1 MANLLIR
8 HGTRAAGPYTFEETE
23 RFLAEGTLPADA
35 LAWTEGLIDWTP
47 VATVIAQLKDRVA
60 AITPP
65 EFTDLARRVELPDG
79 VRGLSWAGFVIA
91 PFWAVGNRV
100 WIGLLAL
107 IPGLGQLVSLWLLF
121 HGRELAW
128 RRGGWPSLN
137 AFRQAQ
143 RRWSIA
149 AAIAAPLI
157 AVLTVLVAIEAQQ
170 QRGGRP
176 AAEAP
181 APAPAPREAAPEPA
195 RPVQPLQRRGA
206 PAAEPTGGGAVAR
219 LPLPLPRAA
228 FEAALRGRTPA
239 EAEVMVGTP
248 AARHNEQGVV
258 VHVFQNATL
267 NPETRGPDDA
277 TIVMFADGRAA
288 MFRYAQQTR

>member
-23 RFLAEGTLPADA
+23 RFLAEGTLAADA

-47 VATVIAQLKDRVA
+47 VGTVIAQLKDRVA

-137 AFRQAQ
+137 AFRQTQ

-157 AVLTVLVAIEAQQ
+157 AVITVLVAVEAAQQ

-181 APAPAPREAAPEPA
+181 APAPREAAPEEPA
-195 RPVQPLQRRGA
+195 RPLQRRGA
-206 PAAEPTGGGAVAR
+206 PAAEPAGGAVAR
-219 LPLPLPRAA
+219 LPLPLPRSA
-228 FEAALRGRTPA
+228 FEAALRGRTP
-239 EAEVMVGTP
+239 EEVGVMVGAP
-248 AARHNEQGVV
+248 AARHNEQGVLV
-258 VHVFQNATL
+258 LAFQNATL

-277 TIVMFADGRAA
+277 SIVMFVEGRAA

>member
-35 LAWTEGLIDWTP
+35 LAWTEGLIDWAP

-107 IPGLGQLVSLWLLF
+107 IPGLGQLVSFWLLF

-128 RRGGWPSLN
+128 RRGGWTSLN

-149 AAIAAPLI
+149 AAIAAPVI
-157 AVLTVLVAIEAQQ
+157 AVLAALVAIEAHQ
-170 QRGGRP
+170 QRGRAGTTE
-176 AAEAP
+176 AAP
-181 APAPAPREAAPEPA
+181 APEPA
-195 RPVQPLQRRGA
+195 RPAVPTRRGA
-206 PAAEPTGGGAVAR
+206 PAEPAGGPVAR
-219 LPLPLPRAA
+219 LPLPLPRTA
-228 FEAALRGRTPA
+228 FEAALRGRTPQ
-239 EAEVMVGTP
+239 EVEVMVGSP

-258 VHVFQNATL
+258 VYAFQNATL
-267 NPETRGPDDA
+267 NPETRAPDDA
-277 TIVMFADGRAA
+277 SIVMFAEGRAA